1 MDFINDMAAAVG
13 STYGWEGV
21 ALGISILAAF
31 VVQMVYHAG
40 IYAWTARFR
49 LSARRQILDSEPP
62 VSVVV
67 PMFGE
72 NSAYL
77 DEGLQI
83 LLSQDYHTYEVVLVY
98 VGNDDNFLA
107 DLKFLQSSYPN
118 LRIVNIEHTRYAISA
133 KMVLNLGIKAARYEH
148 IITTT
153 ADAEPVSDRWL
164 ALMGKAFTYD
174 DVILGYC
181 GLESRPTLASFFSRA
196 QRLSES
202 VEWITTAIRHMPSG
216 ASKHNLGFTKTL
228 YFGVRGFGHLNLNVG
243 EDDLF
248 VQQISDG
255 SNVGVVLSRNA
266 SCVEKCWGGWSWWI
280 DLQKSAA
287 TTRRFYSP
295 RAKCFVETE
304 LVSRAVFFIS
314 VAAAVIAMPWEYA
327 AAAAI
332 LLPVRY
338 TAVFLTRTRIC
349 RRLGERG
356 LVMRHFMFDVAEP
369 VIRAYIAV
377 ASRRKDDNA
386 WR

>member
-1 MDFINDMAAAVG
+1 MDFMNDIAAAVG

-21 ALGISILAAF
+21 VLGAFLLAAF
-31 VVQMVYHAG
+31 AVQMAYHAG
-40 IYAWTARFR
+40 IYARTAGFR
-49 LSARRQILDSEPP
+49 LSERRPILDSEPP

-72 NSAYL
+72 NPAYL

-83 LLSQDYHTYEVVLVY
+83 LLAQEYDRYEVVLVY
-98 VGNDDNFLA
+98 VGSDENFLA
-107 DLKFLQSSYPN
+107 DLRFLQSSYPN
-118 LRIVNIEHTRYAISA
+118 LRIVNIELSRYAISA
-133 KMVLNLGIKAARYEH
+133 KMALNVGIKAARYEH

-153 ADAEPVSDRWL
+153 SDAEPVSERWL
-164 ALMGKAFTYD
+164 ALMGRAFTYD

-181 GLESRPTLASFFSRA
+181 SLERRPTLASFFSRA

-202 VEWITTAIRHMPSG
+202 VEWMTTAIRRMPSG
-216 ASKHNLGFTKTL
+216 ASRHNLGFTKTL

-248 VQQISDG
+248 VQQIYNG
-255 SNVGVVLSRNA
+255 NNVGVVLSRNA

-280 DLQKSAA
+280 DMQKSAA
-287 TTRRFYSP
+287 TTRRFYGS

-304 LVSRAVFFIS
+304 LVSRTVFFIS
-314 VAAAVIAMPWEYA
+314 AAAAVAAMPWEYA
-327 AAAAI
+327 LAAAL

-338 TAVFLTRTRIC
+338 AAVILTRVKIC

-356 LVMRHFMFDVAEP
+356 LVGRHFMFDVAEP
-369 VIRAYIAV
+369 FIRAYIAV